1 VSIDWSKANKQ
12 RQALRQALEKVY
24 PSANDL
30 RRFASEELNENLATV
45 AGEGKLEDLAFNL
58 IEWALKEGRLDKL
71 YQAFC
76 RDNQGNLWIAKL
88 KEDLQDPEQKKI
100 IGEKSSKNWVIRDSF
115 DDELVEDLR
124 STHLVIA
131 IFWQQNSK
139 QKLRVCPKFCYRSAN
154 NREIL
159 CKNLVEDGCSVVLKD
174 FPEFLKKLVDCT
186 MKQKYFTE
194 LNELWE
200 LTIELFVPVD
210 LLCQPLVTWCGQSD
224 PLLNNRPI
232 VVGCSDR
239 FDPDRPTEAMDLRNQ
254 LGRGWERFRQQV
266 PDTIG
271 HRLTN
276 LDWLNSTNAHGEP
289 FERYSGFQCYGEWLK
304 PDEKSL
310 ENWQELVRSGIPLAL
325 WMNEGNPECN
335 EIEVFFNHLIDST
348 RFEFLER
355 IRSLRNQHRRTC
367 NYCVGVFYE
376 DLNYLP
382 EIPLLPEEQLFVWS
396 GA

>member
-1 VSIDWSKANKQ
+1 VSIDWNDHKKREAFW
-12 RQALRQALEKVY
+12 QALQDVY
-24 PSANDL
+24 PRQSGLEIFLDY
-30 RRFASEELNENLATV
+30 ELGENLAAV
-45 AGEGKLEDLAFNL
+45 AGGENL
-58 IEWALKEGRLDKL
+58 QDVVHVLVQWAKSKGRLDEL
-71 YQAFC
+71 YLAFC
-76 RDNQGNLWIAKL
+76 QVNQDNLRIAKL
-88 KEDLQDPEQKKI
+88 RKDLQDPDLEKT
-100 IGEKSSKNWVIRDSF
+100 IGDNSARNLVSRDSVEE
-115 DDELVEDLR
+115 ELLEDLR

-131 IFWQQNSK
+131 MFWQQNSR
-139 QKLRVCPKFCYRSAN
+139 QKLRVCPKFYYRSAN

-174 FPEFLKKLVDCT
+174 FPAFLKKLVDCT
-186 MKQKYFTE
+186 MKQKHFTE
-194 LNELWE
+194 SNELWE
-200 LTIELFVPVD
+200 ITIELFVPVD

-276 LDWLNSTNAHGEP
+276 LDWLNSTNAHREP

-325 WMNEGNPECN
+325 WMNEGNPEYN

-348 RFEFLER
+348 RFDFLER

-382 EIPLLPEEQLFVWS
+382 DIPLPPEEQLFVWA
-396 GA
+396 GV